1 MFKKIQHKYALW
13 IAFTCFISLVLVSS
27 FIRSRFDL
35 TAEKRFS
42 LSKSTKKVL
51 AATSDKIDITVYLT
65 GDLPADYK
73 KLNIAT
79 ADLLE
84 EFRENAGSNIS
95 YHFELAGEGMDDS
108 TKFGLYD
115 SLARMGVVFEDTEPA
130 ASTKNQ
136 SQQQIIIPSALVSIQ
151 GKRPVAVDLRSSRKV
166 FKQYNIITENPE
178 EDVEA
183 TRNAAEALL
192 EHKFISAIDQLTKKE
207 IPTIAYAIGNGQP
220 AYNNVADLVNSLRN
234 TYRLGIF
241 NLKDAYPDP
250 AQIQV
255 LMIVKPTI
263 AFTDEDKLKLDQ
275 YVMNGGKIVWMID
288 KLYADLDSLMKRQKD
303 YVAFDRGLNIDD
315 ILFKYGVRINGDL
328 VQDLNCSKIPIVI
341 GSNADGSP
349 RMQRLPWP
357 YYPFLNARTNNPISK
372 NLDRVLP
379 IFPSSI
385 DTVKSP
391 GINKTILLATDSNS
405 RRISTPALV
414 SLNSVKSDE
423 DLMGFNKSYIP
434 VAVLLEGKFKS
445 LFANRLT
452 GTVLDSVKKTTG
464 KDYAPQSLVTQQIV
478 ISDADIATNAISNTT
493 GPLPMGMIPYEN
505 YRFANREF
513 VLNCIDYLANTSELY
528 ESRNKEFVLRLLDK
542 KKVET
547 QKALWQFLNIGLPV
561 ALTLLLGI
569 SIQWMRKRSYAV

>member
-1 MFKKIQHKYALW
+1 MQKIFTHKYATW
-13 IAFTCFISLVLVSS
+13 IALGFFAVIVIASSL
-27 FIRSRFDL
+27 IRSRFDL

-42 LSKSTKKVL
+42 LSNSTNQVL
-51 AATSDKIDITVYLT
+51 AATTDKIDITVFLT
-65 GDLPADYK
+65 GDLPTDYK

-84 EFRENAGSNIS
+84 EFRENAGSNIN
-95 YHFELAGEGMDDS
+95 YHFEMAGEGMDDS
-108 TKFGLYD
+108 SKFSLYD
-115 SLARMGVVFEDTEPA
+115 SLARMGIVFENTE
-130 ASTKNQ
+130 SVSSSKNQ
-136 SQQQIIIPSALVSIQ
+136 STQQVIIPSALVSIA
-151 GKRPVAVDLRSSRKV
+151 GRRPIAVDLRSSRKV

-207 IPTIAYAIGNGQP
+207 IPTIAYAIGNGEP
-220 AYNNVADLVNSLRN
+220 AYNQVADLVNSLRN

-250 AQIQV
+250 KQIQV
-255 LMIVKPTI
+255 LMVVKPTV

-275 YVMNGGKIVWMID
+275 YIMNGGKIIWLID
-288 KLYADLDSLMKRQKD
+288 KLYADLDSLMKRQTD
-303 YVAFDRGLNIDD
+303 YVAYDRGLNIDD

-328 VQDLNCSKIPIVI
+328 LQDLNCSKIPIVI

-391 GINKTILLATDSNS
+391 GITKTLLLATDSNS

-423 DLMGFNKSYIP
+423 DLMSFNKSYIP
-434 VAVLLEGKFKS
+434 VAVLLEGQFKS

-452 GTVLDSVKKTTG
+452 ATVLDSVNKATG
-464 KDYAPQSLVTQQIV
+464 KNFSPQSVATQQIV

-513 VLNCIDYLANTSELY
+513 MLNCIDYLANTSKLY

-547 QKALWQFLNIGLPV
+547 QKALWQFINIGLPV
-561 ALTLLLGI
+561 ALTLLLGFC
-569 SIQWMRKRSYAV
+569 IQWMRKRSYAV